1 PGARRCREM
10 SLLTRVFLANGAVL
24 AVITLLLLF
33 SPIEISYPVTGTQS
47 VILVTGFVVSLAIN
61 LLLLRRVVGP
71 LRRLTSTMRSVM
83 PLDPGRRL
91 VIPGADTEVQS
102 LTTAFNDMLERLE
115 TERRE
120 SGRGAVAA
128 QEEERRR
135 VARELH
141 DEVGQVLTGVMLQLD
156 DPEAREAVRRSLEDV
171 RRIARELRPE
181 MLDDLGLQ
189 SALRALCTTTAAQ
202 DGLWVERRLDA
213 ADMELRP
220 EVELVVYRV
229 AQESLTNVMRHSGAS
244 EVLVALHEVDGALR
258 LIVRD
263 NGRGLPAVVGEGGTG
278 IGGMSERALHV
289 GGRQTIG
296 SGPGGG
302 TEVRLDIPVPG
313 ALDGPSRSRP
323 GSCWRTITRWSGA
336 ACGWCSTRSRTWRW
350 SRRPATARRQWS
362 SRCPARWIWP
372 CWTWRCRG

>member
-1 PGARRCREM
+1 M

-141 DEVGQVLTGVMLQLD
+141 DGVGQVLTGVMLQLD

-244 EVLVALHEVDGALR
+244 EVLVALHEVEGALR

-289 GGRQTIG
+289 GGRLTIG
-296 SGPGGG
+296 SRPGGG
-302 TEVRLDIPVPG
+302 TEVRLDIPLPG
-313 ALDGPSRSRP
+313 AVG
-323 GSCWRTITRWSGA
+323 
-336 ACGWCSTRSRTWRW
+336 
-350 SRRPATARRQWS
+350 
-362 SRCPARWIWP
+362 
-372 CWTWRCRG
+372 